1 MSDWDR
7 ESIAALRSA
16 VYRGDG
22 SVVEVV
28 RGRLTDD
35 VLQLAGDGLLG
46 AIAQR
51 VPGVVDLAAQCATA
65 LRDRCWDGDEELAK
79 ELDVALGEGA
89 VPLLRTVP
97 VDLEMLSSFM
107 EGDPLWG
114 PARIDLETGEVW
126 TDQEDG
132 SEEQDEDDDDDRW
145 LCVEHLGSS
154 VGYGDMELFITTVTD
169 PTKVDLLRVA
179 IIGRGAFR
187 RFKDVLSRWPDERE
201 SFYLMSADRQ
211 RGRARQWL
219 ARQGFRPAARA
230 TAQH

>member
-16 VYRGDG
+16 VDRGDG

-51 VPGVVDLAAQCATA
+51 VPGAVDLAVQCAMA
-65 LRDRCWDGDEELAK
+65 LRVRCWDGDEELAK

-114 PARIDLETGEVW
+114 PANRS
-126 TDQEDG
+126 ED
-132 SEEQDEDDDDDRW
+132 R
-145 LCVEHLGSS
+145 
-154 VGYGDMELFITTVTD
+154 
-169 PTKVDLLRVA
+169 
-179 IIGRGAFR
+179 
-187 RFKDVLSRWPDERE
+187 
-201 SFYLMSADRQ
+201 
-211 RGRARQWL
+211 
-219 ARQGFRPAARA
+219 
-230 TAQH
+230 